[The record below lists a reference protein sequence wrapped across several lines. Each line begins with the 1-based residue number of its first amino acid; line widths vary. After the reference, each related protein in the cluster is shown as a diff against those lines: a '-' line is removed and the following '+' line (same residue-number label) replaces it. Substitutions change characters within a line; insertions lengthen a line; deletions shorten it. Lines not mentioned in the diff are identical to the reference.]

1 MNDPAPA
8 RRTRSRWLSVV
19 TVLFALWIF
28 FVDTFTPLDIAIA
41 VLYVVV
47 VLMAANLF
55 ERRGLLLASGACLF
69 LTVAAFVISHG
80 LNADAAFLRC
90 LVSLAAIVI
99 TTILAL
105 ANQSTTMRLR
115 EQAELLD
122 LTHDAVM
129 VRDMGGK
136 IAYWNRG
143 AEQLYGWRKEEALGR
158 SSHDLLH
165 TVFSG
170 PRTAIE
176 AELLK
181 DGRWEGDIVHTTRDG
196 RQVAVASRWA
206 LERDERGQP
215 TAVLETNTDVTERNR
230 AQEGLHQAQ
239 AQVAHVSRVTT
250 LGELVASIAHEV
262 NQPLA
267 AIVTNGEVCL
277 RWMDRDPP
285 DLQETRDGITRT
297 IQAARRASEVI
308 ARLRALSRRGTSER
322 LPVDIGDVVTEVV
335 TLVQREMLT
344 QRVSLQLDITSP
356 LMTIGDRVQLQQ
368 VIMNLLINGIQATT
382 GIDDRPRELTVRS
395 IAHDEGQVLVS
406 VEDNGVGVAPE
417 DELRLFQAFFT
428 KRADG
433 MGMGLSISRSIIES
447 HGGRIWVSRNTGPGA
462 TFRFTLPAAEAAAP
476 E

>member
-1 MNDPAPA
+1 MNDPAPVQLV
-8 RRTRSRWLSVV
+8 RSRWLSVI

-28 FVDTFTPLDIAIA
+28 AVDTFTPLDIAIA

-55 ERRGLLLASGACLF
+55 ERRGLLLVSGACMV

-80 LNADAAFLRC
+80 FIADAAFLRC
-90 LVSLAAIVI
+90 LVSLSAIVI

-105 ANQSTTMRLR
+105 ANQGTTMRLR

-129 VRDMGGK
+129 VRDMDGK

-143 AEQLYGWRKEEALGR
+143 AEQLYGWRKDEALGR
-158 SSHDLLH
+158 SSHDLLQ
-165 TVFSG
+165 TVFPG

-176 AELLK
+176 AELLES
-181 DGRWEGDIVHTTRDG
+181 GRWEGDIIHTARDG
-196 RQVAVASRWA
+196 RQVVVASRWA
-206 LERDERGQP
+206 LQRDERGQP
-215 TAVLETNTDVTERNR
+215 AAVLETNTDVTERNS
-230 AQEGLHQAQ
+230 AQEDLRQ
-239 AQVAHVSRVTT
+239 AQVQLAHVSRVTT

-285 DLQETRDGITRT
+285 DLEETRGGVTRM
-297 IQAARRASEVI
+297 IHAARRASEVI
-308 ARLRALSRRGTSER
+308 ARLRDLSRRGTSER
-322 LPVDIGDVVTEVV
+322 SPLDIGDVVTEVV
-335 TLVQREMLT
+335 TLLQREMLAH
-344 QRVSLQLDITSP
+344 RVSLRVDAKSP
-356 LMTIGDRVQLQQ
+356 LMTVGDRVQLQQ
-368 VIMNLLINGIQATT
+368 VIMNLLMNGVQALS

-395 IAHDEGQVLVS
+395 MRHDEGVLVS
-406 VEDNGVGVAPE
+406 VEDNGVGVAQE
-417 DELRLFQAFFT
+417 DEPRLFQAFFT
-428 KRADG
+428 KRTDG

-447 HGGRIWVSRNTGPGA
+447 HGGRIWVSRNGGPGT
-462 TFRFTLPAAEAAAP
+462 TFRFTLPAAEAAATL
-476 E
+476 